1 MTSPFR
7 EISSEP
13 LLQHEFVLHSTR
25 SPPPP
30 SSACVCANSNCR
42 KCFPRTPSH
51 HHSSESQNPETIPV
65 KASTAFGSYG
75 STSSRSSR
83 NSSGIESQNPE
94 TIPVKAS
101 TALSSYGSTS
111 GRSSRNSSSIVKIS
125 SPEPV
130 NADPGDIEASI
141 RCKCHVKIKDDT
153 SRKARIKLIV
163 ACIIA
168 LAFMIGEVVG
178 MLYHQ

>member
-13 LLQHEFVLHSTR
+13 LLHSTAQSEHEFLLHSTR

-30 SSACVCANSNCR
+30 SSACNCANSNCR
-42 KCFPRTPSH
+42 ECFPRTPSH
-51 HHSSESQNPETIPV
+51 HHSSATQNPETIPV
-65 KASTAFGSYG
+65 KASTAS
-75 STSSRSSR
+75 
-83 NSSGIESQNPE
+83 
-94 TIPVKAS
+94 A
-101 TALSSYGSTS
+101 SYGSTS
-111 GRSSRNSSSIVKIS
+111 GRSSRNSSGIVKIS

-141 RCKCHVKIKDDT
+141 RCKCHVKIKDNT

-178 MLYHQ
+178 MLHYQQYITVTSVLACVYYTCILFNYK

>member
-13 LLQHEFVLHSTR
+13 LLHEFVLHSTR

-30 SSACVCANSNCR
+30 SSVCVCANSNCR

-51 HHSSESQNPETIPV
+51 RHSSESQNPETIPV
-65 KASTAFGSYG
+65 RASTAF
-75 STSSRSSR
+75 
-83 NSSGIESQNPE
+83 
-94 TIPVKAS
+94 
-101 TALSSYGSTS
+101 SSYGSTS
-111 GRSSRNSSSIVKIS
+111 GRSSSGIVKIS

-178 MLYHQ
+178 MLYHQEYVTLQSLTDLLANTLI

>member
-13 LLQHEFVLHSTR
+13 LLHSTAQPEHEFHLHSTR

-30 SSACVCANSNCR
+30 SSTCICANSNCR

-51 HHSSESQNPETIPV
+51 HHSSESQNPETIPF
-65 KASTAFGSYG
+65 KASTA
-75 STSSRSSR
+75 
-83 NSSGIESQNPE
+83 SG
-94 TIPVKAS
+94 
-101 TALSSYGSTS
+101 SYGSTS
-111 GRSSRNSSSIVKIS
+111 GRSSRNSSGIVEIS

-141 RCKCHVKIKDDT
+141 RCKCHVKIKDNT

-178 MLYHQ
+178 MLYYQEYITHILLLGLLHTHFIQNINCCYK